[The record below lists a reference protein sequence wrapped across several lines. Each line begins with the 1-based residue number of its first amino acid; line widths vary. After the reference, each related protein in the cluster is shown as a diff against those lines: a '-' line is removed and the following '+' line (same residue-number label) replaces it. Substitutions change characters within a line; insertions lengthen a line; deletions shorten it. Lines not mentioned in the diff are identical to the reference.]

1 MDDVACN
8 TTIDD
13 TLQDCSYK
21 DETNENCGQNEG
33 AGVECQNDDPSSAG
47 KTSIVKGQDF
57 KCY

>member
-8 TTIDD
+8 PDTDD

-33 AGVECQNDDPSSAG
+33 AGVECHNDDPSSEG
-47 KTSIVKGQDF
+47 KT
-57 KCY
+57 